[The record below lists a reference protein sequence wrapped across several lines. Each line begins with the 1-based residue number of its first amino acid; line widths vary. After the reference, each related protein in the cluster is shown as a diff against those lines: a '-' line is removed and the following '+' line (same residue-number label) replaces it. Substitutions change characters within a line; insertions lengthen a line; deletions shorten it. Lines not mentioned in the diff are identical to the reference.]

1 MLGNVR
7 AQAALGLAYVNG
19 KREPKDITK
28 AIHWLTLAADA
39 GSRGAQAQLG
49 DLYQE
54 GNGVAQNNAKAF
66 QYHLASAKQGFWKG
80 EQRVGLDYELG
91 LGTAHNPQQAIY
103 WLEKATT
110 DGQDGLSQQLLTML
124 RQSDTPARF
133 QNVDEMGNYFSKL
146 VGEAYAA
153 SLPTLGPGCHHHYL
167 GNGRGTYHCGSGVSP
182 YNASFMGQPYGC
194 APSHRACRCSRRP

>member
-1 MLGNVR
+1 VLGNVR
-7 AQAALGLAYVNG
+7 AQAALGLAYVNT

-91 LGTAHNPQQAIY
+91 FGTAHNPQQAIY

-124 RQSDTPARF
+124 RQSDTPAHF
-133 QNVDEMGNYFSKL
+133 QNVGEMGNYFSKL

-182 YNASFMGQPYGC
+182 
-194 APSHRACRCSRRP
+194 